1 MSEELRKAELDLFPT
16 PVSVY
21 DLEYYDFKPLIKIIE
36 ETERTQFHLVS
47 GGESTFSPVAD
58 LLGHPNLVDLRSEL
72 MKCVNDY
79 CHRLGTHPVDIVE
92 SWFNITPPGGRLE
105 LHRHEG
111 SAISGALYP
120 CLNGQD
126 VAPLLFKSPLLPYKM
141 NELYR
146 PGAESQHAF
155 GFNTVWPSQG
165 LLILFPSW
173 LEHKTD
179 TEIGNRTVVSFNTS
193 YAPETNDSK

>member
-1 MSEELRKAELDLFPT
+1 
-16 PVSVY
+16 
-21 DLEYYDFKPLIKIIE
+21 
-36 ETERTQFHLVS
+36 
-47 GGESTFSPVAD
+47 
-58 LLGHPNLVDLRSEL
+58 
-72 MKCVNDY
+72 
-79 CHRLGTHPVDIVE
+79 
-92 SWFNITPPGGRLE
+92 
-105 LHRHEG
+105 
-111 SAISGALYP
+111 
-120 CLNGQD
+120 
-126 VAPLLFKSPLLPYKM
+126 M

-179 TEIGNRTVVSFNTS
+179 TEIGNRIVVSFNTS